1 MRYGV
6 ALLSSAFLAGL
17 ASASLAQEAPASP
30 PAQAQIQATEA
41 LAALE
46 DGNNWIGTNKQ
57 KQAVALDPSIENR
70 FNLAVGYQR
79 TGRLAQA
86 KTYYEDLTRDGL
98 GAEMRATNSNRA
110 FNVADES
117 ASRLAYIDWR
127 TNGAARA
134 SGAVSADAA
143 SSNVSA
149 TVGGDYEVTDA
160 QARALDRR
168 ARK

>member
-1 MRYGV
+1 MRYGL

-17 ASASLAQEAPASP
+17 ASASLAQDAPASP
-30 PAQAQIQATEA
+30 TPEAQMQATEA
-41 LAALE
+41 LDALE

-57 KQAVALDPSIENR
+57 KQAVALNPSVENR

-79 TGRLAQA
+79 TGRLAKA

-98 GAEMRATNSNRA
+98 TSEMRATGNGRQ

-117 ASRLAYIDWR
+117 ASRLMYIDWR
-127 TNGAARA
+127 MNGAGRA
-134 SGAVSADAA
+134 SGAVSADVA

-149 TVGGDYEVTDA
+149 TVGGDYEVTDE

-168 ARK
+168 ARE